1 MNFSF
6 ETEAKNGAVIIRPIG
21 SLIEKSQAEGML
33 KQVEDNIGK
42 GNCLFILDF
51 SLFEYMNSS
60 GLGVFLTILTKT
72 RSKDGEV
79 IIAHVNPKIREL
91 LIITKLI
98 TVFKVCDTL
107 DEALAGLQNN

>member
-1 MNFSF
+1 MSFSF
-6 ETEAKNGAVIIRPIG
+6 EIETKKNTVIIRPVG

-42 GNCLFILDF
+42 GLCLFILDF
-51 SLFEYMNSS
+51 SRFDYMNSS

-79 IIAHVNPKIREL
+79 IMQCPEFFLQHNGINYY
-91 LIITKLI
+91 
-98 TVFKVCDTL
+98 TVAYQIFC
-107 DEALAGLQNN
+107 

>member
-1 MNFSF
+1 MSFSF
-6 ETEAKNGAVIIRPIG
+6 EIETKKNTVIIRPVG

-42 GNCLFILDF
+42 GLCLFILDF
-51 SLFEYMNSS
+51 SRFDYMNSS

-79 IIAHVNPKIREL
+79 IIAHVNPKIKEL
-91 LIITKLI
+91 LIITKLV

-107 DEALAGLQNN
+107 DEALAVLQNN

>member
-6 ETEAKNGAVIIRPIG
+6 ESEINQGAVVIKPVG

-33 KQVEDNIGK
+33 KQVEENIAK

-51 SLFEYMNSS
+51 SRFDYMNSS
-60 GLGVFLTILTKT
+60 GLSVFLTILTKT

-79 IIAHVNPKIREL
+79 IITHVNPKIKEL

-107 DEALAGLQNN
+107 EEALAGLQNT